1 LRILVFIKEVP
12 DIRIPLE
19 YDEQFRGLHPEGQV
33 KQLNPPDRAALNTS
47 LRIKEHLSEAH
58 ITVVHLGGVSGERWI
73 REGIAL
79 GCDEGL
85 RIWFDGM
92 DEVHAPG
99 KALIF
104 SRIAE
109 IKGFDLILTG
119 TKSFDTASGQ
129 VGILMACRLGVS
141 HVNSVSDLELQGK
154 DRTIIARKRL
164 DRGFQEQVQCRL
176 PSVISVEAK
185 EGFEKSASFTA
196 LLNAAEKDIAC
207 WDLAHIGIPREHII
221 QADSLLRFGA
231 VRFPQPRLQILS
243 APDVSLPTFERIK
256 KLLEGAIQRREGRV
270 LKHDE
275 DRLVDEL
282 FQTLL
287 DEGWLN
293 HLRKE

>member
-1 LRILVFIKEVP
+1 MRILVFIKDVP

-19 YDEQFRGLHPEGQV
+19 YDEHFRGLRPEGQV
-33 KQLNPPDRAALNTS
+33 KQLNPFDRAALNTS
-47 LRIKEHLSEAH
+47 LRIKEHLSETH

-85 RIWFDGM
+85 RICFDGI
-92 DEVHAPG
+92 DGLHAPG

-109 IKGFDLILTG
+109 IVGFDLILTG

-129 VGILMACRLGVS
+129 VGILMACRLGVP
-141 HVNSVSDLELQGK
+141 HVNSVIDVGLKGK
-154 DRTIIARKRL
+154 DRNLIARKRL
-164 DRGFQEQVQCRL
+164 NRGFQEQIQCRL
-176 PSVISVEAK
+176 PSVISVETK
-185 EGFEKSASFTA
+185 EGFEKGASFTA
-196 LLNAAEKDIAC
+196 LLNAAEKDIPC
-207 WDLAHIGIPREHII
+207 WNLSQIGIPREHIV
-221 QADSLLRFGA
+221 QADSLLLVGSL
-231 VRFPQPRLQILS
+231 RFPQPRLQFLP

-256 KLLEGAIQRREGRV
+256 KLLEGTIQRREGRV
-270 LKHDE
+270 LKEDE

-287 DEGWLN
+287 DEGWLK
-293 HLRKE
+293 HLGKE